1 MKNAL
6 RYQDSSDDEM
16 PGLQEEDLPS
26 DADAGDDLP
35 DLPDDLSLLSD
46 GERDLIDEAL
56 EQLKAEEELKDY
68 DWIIFL
74 DADAF
79 VVDTVQAEELF
90 THKPFIGVHH
100 PCHYLKMTPHNEF
113 PGAFETDEK
122 SQGVLSQKK

>member
-46 GERDLIDEAL
+46 GERELIDEAL
-56 EQLKAEEELKDY
+56 EQLKAEE
-68 DWIIFL
+68 
-74 DADAF
+74 AF
-79 VVDTVQAEELF
+79 SSDGER
-90 THKPFIGVHH
+90 G
-100 PCHYLKMTPHNEF
+100 EF
-113 PGAFETDEK
+113 PKCPSGLFNGYQMVPTAPPKF
-122 SQGVLSQKK
+122 